1 MSCLFISLSSFIS
14 NTTPDLLRQLIVDY
28 LKKDPTL
35 YDNCRVSELLQYE
48 QGVPATLSS
57 YVAHM
62 GSDTAWGG
70 AIEIKAFCDL
80 FKVRVIVHVLS
91 TGQTI
96 EFVPSTGTTPVAF
109 NISWNG
115 SHFEPY
121 FTKR

>member
-1 MSCLFISLSSFIS
+1 
-14 NTTPDLLRQLIVDY
+14 
-28 LKKDPTL
+28 
-35 YDNCRVSELLQYE
+35 
-48 QGVPATLSS
+48 
-57 YVAHM
+57 M